1 MSLPRT
7 VGEIL
12 RDHTTL
18 EVESID
24 RMYLNVYVPGLQY
37 ASGVAAFFRS
47 HRGQLFASS
56 ALMAPMSKAFVA
68 AIDRFVAEQ
77 AVPLVAFAKGQ
88 RKDDVMAQHLAR
100 FTREEGVLFVGKAQE
115 KAAVCRTEKR
125 RNPQTGQPYPWL
137 VRSTAMVNH
146 DYFYSVD
153 RDFGPFF
160 LKFCAYFPYNAKLC
174 LNGHE
179 YLKRQLAQRGVAY
192 EALDNGILSCAEPRQ
207 LQALAGGL
215 SATKIEGLLRKWLA
229 RLPHPFTT
237 RDRRAGY
244 RYEVSILQAEFS
256 LTPVLDQPVTGR
268 VFFEEVIRE
277 NLDLGRPDQ
286 VQLIFRPA
294 RQPADA
300 GALPD

>member
-37 ASGVAAFFRS
+37 EGGVAAFFRS

-56 ALMAPMSKAFVA
+56 ALMAPMSQAFVT
-68 AIDRFVAEQ
+68 AIDALVAEQ
-77 AVPLVAFAKGQ
+77 ALPLIAFTKGQ

-100 FTREEGVLFVGKAQE
+100 FTGDEGILFVGKAQE
-115 KAAVCRTEKR
+115 KAAVCRTERR

-146 DYFYSVD
+146 YYFYGVD

-160 LKFCAYFPYNAKLC
+160 LKFCSYFPYNAKLC
-174 LNGHE
+174 PE
-179 YLKRQLAQRGVAY
+179 
-192 EALDNGILSCAEPRQ
+192 
-207 LQALAGGL
+207 
-215 SATKIEGLLRKWLA
+215 
-229 RLPHPFTT
+229 
-237 RDRRAGY
+237 RA
-244 RYEVSILQAEFS
+244 
-256 LTPVLDQPVTGR
+256 
-268 VFFEEVIRE
+268 
-277 NLDLGRPDQ
+277 
-286 VQLIFRPA
+286 
-294 RQPADA
+294 
-300 GALPD
+300 

>member
-37 ASGVAAFFRS
+37 ESGVAYFFRS

-56 ALMAPMSKAFVA
+56 ALMAPMSKAFVG

-77 AVPLVAFAKGQ
+77 AVPLVAFEKGQ
-88 RKDDVMAQHLAR
+88 RKDAVMAEHLAR
-100 FTREEGVLFVGKAQE
+100 FTGEEGVLFVGKAQE
-115 KAAVCRTEKR
+115 KAAVCRTERR

-146 DYFYSVD
+146 YYFYGVD

-160 LKFCAYFPYNAKLC
+160 LKFCTYFPYNAKLC

-179 YLKRQLAQRGVAY
+179 YLKRQLAQQGLAY
-192 EALDNGILSCAEPRQ
+192 EALDNGILSCAAPGSCR
-207 LQALAGGL
+207 
-215 SATKIEGLLRKWLA
+215 
-229 RLPHPFTT
+229 RLPMGC
-237 RDRRAGY
+237 RRPRSRPCCGSGWRAC
-244 RYEVSILQAEFS
+244 RIPLWPAIAAPATATSSRSCRPSSAS
-256 LTPVLDQPVTGR
+256 RRCSTG
-268 VFFEEVIRE
+268 
-277 NLDLGRPDQ
+277 P
-286 VQLIFRPA
+286 
-294 RQPADA
+294 
-300 GALPD
+300 